1 MEKEVGR
8 ESERSSNVNEVFA
21 DELDV
26 VQKAE
31 TVLKQESLDPKNLA
45 EEYKFLVKKYRGLL
59 KQAMKITKI
68 GDSTQSKLI
77 RTQQV
82 LDRQNEE
89 LGTKNRAL
97 QEKNEALIRAH
108 EALLQAKQRQESIF
122 SALTEAL
129 PGTVL
134 DNKYRL
140 EKKIGTG
147 GYGAVFEAT
156 HLGLNRPL
164 AVKVLQPRSGLI
176 TPNDLERFRRE
187 GISACRITHP
197 NAVAVSDFGI
207 STSGIAYLAMELLQG
222 HTLSDELK
230 EFGRLSAQ
238 RSVEILIPVC
248 QALAEAHSAG
258 LVHRDIKP
266 DNIFLH
272 KTPTEEI
279 VKVLDFGLAKLMGE
293 EHRADLS
300 DITQGVI
307 VGTPLY
313 MPPERLSNLP
323 YDGRA
328 DIYSLGV
335 LWFEMLTGRVPFIIR
350 KGNLG
355 ALVTAHMLQPP
366 PPLRSIV
373 PEISE
378 SLENLVLRTL
388 KKIPNER
395 PTAKELAEAMTLFL

>member
-176 TPNDLERFRRE
+176 TPNDLERFRR
-187 GISACRITHP
+187 
-197 NAVAVSDFGI
+197 
-207 STSGIAYLAMELLQG
+207 
-222 HTLSDELK
+222 
-230 EFGRLSAQ
+230 
-238 RSVEILIPVC
+238 
-248 QALAEAHSAG
+248 
-258 LVHRDIKP
+258 
-266 DNIFLH
+266 
-272 KTPTEEI
+272 
-279 VKVLDFGLAKLMGE
+279 
-293 EHRADLS
+293 
-300 DITQGVI
+300 
-307 VGTPLY
+307 
-313 MPPERLSNLP
+313 
-323 YDGRA
+323 
-328 DIYSLGV
+328 
-335 LWFEMLTGRVPFIIR
+335 
-350 KGNLG
+350 
-355 ALVTAHMLQPP
+355 
-366 PPLRSIV
+366 
-373 PEISE
+373 
-378 SLENLVLRTL
+378 
-388 KKIPNER
+388 
-395 PTAKELAEAMTLFL
+395 